1 MNTKQEPI
9 SLPYTSGSILSMV
22 LDIAEK
28 MLICGAEINR
38 VEDTIYRIC
47 SAYGAEHIEAF
58 TIPSLITAEITLPN
72 GDHSSMV
79 RRVYYSENNLARIE
93 ELNALSR
100 EICESPI
107 DPKEAKIRAE
117 QTKYQHKYSKAFRY
131 LGAMLATSSFT
142 LFFGGN
148 GFDMIATSIVAFVMT
163 FYDFHKVK
171 KFNRLLNILIP
182 AFIGGS
188 LSILLVKAGVGQ
200 NLDKVMI
207 GSIMLLIPGIALGNS
222 IRDLLCG
229 DVISGAVRFLHSIL
243 LASAIALGYFT
254 SIALFGG
261 LVL

>member
-1 MNTKQEPI
+1 MALGVAAMALAGCTQSKDAGKPAIDLANFDNTVSAGEDFYQYACGGWMQANPLTPEYARYGIFDQLDKENQERLK
-9 SLPYTSGSILSMV
+9 SL
-22 LDIAEK
+22 
-28 MLICGAEINR
+28 
-38 VEDTIYRIC
+38 
-47 SAYGAEHIEAF
+47 
-58 TIPSLITAEITLPN
+58 
-72 GDHSSMV
+72 
-79 RRVYYSENNLARIE
+79 IE

-100 EICESPI
+100 EICASPI
-107 DPKEAKIRAE
+107 DPKEVKARVE
-117 QTKYQHKYSKAFRY
+117 QTKYQHKYTKTFRY

-148 GFDMIATSIVAFVMT
+148 GFDMVATAIIAFVMT

-171 KFNRLLNILIP
+171 KFNRLLNTLIP

-188 LSILLVKAGVGQ
+188 LSILLVKIGLGQ

-243 LASAIALGYFT
+243 LAAAIALGYFT
-254 SIALFGG
+254 SIALLGG